1 MQRVEA
7 SAGSDGTASELKQTA
22 AVGGCGIIEVVELEC
37 LQRVA
42 LKSELPQ
49 WPLLQLVQVAEI
61 LNGEV
66 LETLLVANG
75 LSKVLKYLVDYNRR
89 RAPEASTNVD
99 IIRRF
104 CLHSHPI
111 IYSVCSV
118 LCEAVVHLYLVQ
130 LDPTLIDVLWALR
143 DDFGLVR

>member
-1 MQRVEA
+1 MVEA
-7 SAGSDGTASELKQTA
+7 L
-22 AVGGCGIIEVVELEC
+22 EVEC
-37 LQRVA
+37 LERMR
-42 LKSELPQ
+42 LKGELPQ
-49 WPLLQLVQVAEI
+49 WPLLHLILVPEFI
-61 LNGEV
+61 DGEV